1 MVWISR
7 IHADSCRASSF
18 HRLTCDNRSP
28 RRSRERCP
36 TAPGAGHEE
45 PVFPWSRANFRH
57 HVLRLVRKN
66 VPEIMEDLHTD
77 RRPRAI
83 QTRFGVTATQAP
95 RGGRVGG
102 PGVGRFHASREQRGP
117 MRLALALTSA
127 QADRLRKEAD
137 RLGIAPA
144 VLARATLEDLCDLP
158 DAGFPRRR

>member
-7 IHADSCRASSF
+7 IHAYSCRASPF

-66 VPEIMEDLHTD
+66 VPEIMEDLHTIAD
-77 RRPRAI
+77 RSDPDQIRRDSDAGA
-83 QTRFGVTATQAP
+83 TRWP
-95 RGGRVGG
+95 RGGA
-102 PGVGRFHASREQRGP
+102 GVGRFHASREREVP
-117 MRLALALTSA
+117 
-127 QADRLRKEAD
+127 
-137 RLGIAPA
+137 
-144 VLARATLEDLCDLP
+144 
-158 DAGFPRRR
+158 